1 MLSIEKNEMVQAGGD
16 YVLKL
21 YTVFLQTS
29 GSALCTGLHLSKFMK
44 IGQHVTTSED
54 KHSVFLGLA

>member
-1 MLSIEKNEMVQAGGD
+1 MVQAGGD